1 MADFMSMSGVF
12 DRAGEAMLPDMAEKL
27 GVPVDLVPRMVQDT
41 SMNYLFGADMATE
54 RADTWRRA
62 LALGAEH
69 PGDVGPYGRDA
80 AGHITG
86 DTTQSDQMSAIGG
99 LSDPSLRPSMTEPMN
114 SGDDDSAHADLAG
127 HDRRARSRALPAV
140 RRVQYLRAL
149 QSGATIGDDETL
161 VLRILAPRRADLVP
175 VVDGADAWDL
185 MYALDDGQ
193 RGEPAPDPH
202 GRSYYDATAR
212 QHGAAPGAPLH
223 GRRDGGVGGGDGR
236 RHRRRARRPRRADP
250 RDRARVSRTM
260 NGSDDFREGPQQA
273 RVAARRRSTRPAM
286 QTVCAATPPLPRAR
300 AASGGDAAAL
310 GRSRDG
316 ARNVGTRS
324 ATSASVSGKWQAAML
339 PPSLTSSGGSSVRQI
354 SCAFQQRVWKRQ
366 ACGGLVGDGTS
377 PASTW
382 RFFCAASRGS
392 ATGTADIS
400 APV

>member
-1 MADFMSMSGVF
+1 MTSMTVSMKAHIRYDLPRAEAWVFNQGYRAMPDVHQDDFMADFMSMSGVF

-127 HDRRARSRALPAV
+127 LTDEQIGALPAV

-161 VLRILAPRRADLVP
+161 VLRILD
-175 VVDGADAWDL
+175 
-185 MYALDDGQ
+185 
-193 RGEPAPDPH
+193 
-202 GRSYYDATAR
+202 
-212 QHGAAPGAPLH
+212 
-223 GRRDGGVGGGDGR
+223 
-236 RHRRRARRPRRADP
+236 
-250 RDRARVSRTM
+250 
-260 NGSDDFREGPQQA
+260 
-273 RVAARRRSTRPAM
+273 
-286 QTVCAATPPLPRAR
+286 
-300 AASGGDAAAL
+300 
-310 GRSRDG
+310 
-316 ARNVGTRS
+316 
-324 ATSASVSGKWQAAML
+324 
-339 PPSLTSSGGSSVRQI
+339 
-354 SCAFQQRVWKRQ
+354 
-366 ACGGLVGDGTS
+366 
-377 PASTW
+377 
-382 RFFCAASRGS
+382 ASRPTS
-392 ATGTADIS
+392 
-400 APV
+400 